1 MSAFVDETRFE
12 VFSGDGGA
20 GSTSFRRE
28 KYVPRGGPDGGDGG
42 KGGDV
47 VFETRRALATLAH
60 LRGKHVLKAQRGEN
74 GKGRRMHGKNGED
87 LVIQVPP
94 GTRIINNVD
103 NSVLH
108 DFPKNIEG
116 ERWTCLT
123 GGIGGLGNWHFRSSR
138 NQKPMY
144 AQEGKSGESLDLS
157 LELALIG
164 DIGLVGLP
172 SAGKSSLINA
182 VTAANSKVGAYP
194 FTTKVPHLG
203 VLRKGE
209 TEVVIADIPGLI
221 EGAADGA
228 GLGHKFLRHIGRAAS
243 LAFLTDLGDE
253 DPSLAVTTLSDELRS
268 YDETLLEKKR
278 IIIGTKIDLDTDGSA
293 LNRLRAAFPEDE
305 VFGVSVYDRTGLI
318 ELIDAF
324 ILRGSART

>member
-12 VFSGDGGA
+12 VFSGDGGG
-20 GSTSFRRE
+20 GSASFRRE

-60 LRGKHVLKAQRGEN
+60 LRGKHILKAKRGEN

-87 LVIQVPP
+87 LVILVPP
-94 GTRIINNVD
+94 GTRIINNKD

-108 DFPKNIEG
+108 DFPANIEG
-116 ERWTCLT
+116 ERWTCLE

-138 NQKPMY
+138 NQKPTY
-144 AQEGKSGESLDLS
+144 AQEGKPGSSLDVM

-182 VTAANSKVGAYP
+182 ITAANAKVGAYP

-209 TEVVIADIPGLI
+209 SEVVIADIPGLI

-243 LAFLTDLGDE
+243 LAFLTDLGE
-253 DPSLAVTTLSDELRS
+253 ENPVRAVTTLSGELGS
-268 YDETLLEKKR
+268 YDAALLDKKR
-278 IIIGTKIDLDTDGSA
+278 IIIGTKTDLDEDGTA
-293 LNRLRAAFPEDE
+293 LESLRQAFPDDE
-305 VFGVSVYDRTGLI
+305 VFGVSVFDRSGLN

-324 ILRGSART
+324 ILRGSARK